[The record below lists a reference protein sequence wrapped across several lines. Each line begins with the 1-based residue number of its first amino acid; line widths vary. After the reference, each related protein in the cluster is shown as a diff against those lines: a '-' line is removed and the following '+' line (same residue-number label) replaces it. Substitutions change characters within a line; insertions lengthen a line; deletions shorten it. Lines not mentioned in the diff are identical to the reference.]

1 MSSKTYIK
9 YELEYISPNDINYH
23 EGEYMQELPT
33 RLIRLKEVIS
43 MTGLSRASVY
53 RFISEDRFPT
63 QIPLGYRC
71 VAWVESEVQQ
81 WIDQR
86 VKESRRE

>member
-1 MSSKTYIK
+1 
-9 YELEYISPNDINYH
+9 
-23 EGEYMQELPT
+23 MQELPT
-33 RLIRLKEVIS
+33 RLIRLKEVIA

-53 RFISEDRFPT
+53 KFVREDKFPAQIS
-63 QIPLGYRC
+63 LGYRC

-86 VKESRRE
+86 VQESRREM

>member
-1 MSSKTYIK
+1 MKEQS
-9 YELEYISPNDINYH
+9 
-23 EGEYMQELPT
+23 T
-33 RLIRLKEVIS
+33 RLIRLKEVIA

-53 RFISEDRFPT
+53 KFVSENRFPS
-63 QIPLGYRC
+63 QISLGYRC

-86 VKESRRE
+86 VQESRREV

>member
-1 MSSKTYIK
+1 
-9 YELEYISPNDINYH
+9 
-23 EGEYMQELPT
+23 
-33 RLIRLKEVIS
+33 

-53 RFISEDRFPT
+53 KFVSEKKFPAQIS
-63 QIPLGYRC
+63 LGYRC

-86 VKESRRE
+86 VQES

>member
-1 MSSKTYIK
+1 LGHILPS
-9 YELEYISPNDINYH
+9 DINSH
-23 EGEYMQELPT
+23 EGEYMQEQST
-33 RLIRLKEVIS
+33 RLIRLKEVIA

-53 RFISEDRFPT
+53 KFVSENKFPAQIS
-63 QIPLGYRC
+63 LGYRC

-86 VKESRRE
+86 VQESRREV

>member
-1 MSSKTYIK
+1 
-9 YELEYISPNDINYH
+9 
-23 EGEYMQELPT
+23 MQELPT

-53 RFISEDRFPT
+53 RFMSEDRFPS

-86 VKESRRE
+86 VQESRREL